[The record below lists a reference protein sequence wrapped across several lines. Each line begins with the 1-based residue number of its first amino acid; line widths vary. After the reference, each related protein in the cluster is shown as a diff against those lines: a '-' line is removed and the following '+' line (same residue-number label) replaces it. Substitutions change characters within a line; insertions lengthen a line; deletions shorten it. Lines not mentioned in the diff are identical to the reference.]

1 MYRLRLHLC
10 YNSVTSLQQRLH
22 DLQQETVY
30 LSALKFTPSIS
41 NVMVNVCCL
50 HLLSFC
56 CLMCPLHLFPC
67 AAIFW
72 RSENFYVISPYA
84 LSGFAVISPFCVLSH
99 YLTVYLY
106 HILPQQYTILYAVFD
121 NILSFPFPGLFDI
134 GVMYFTSTY
143 VIKPEM
149 FVLFLLQGI

>member
-1 MYRLRLHLC
+1 MTC
-10 YNSVTSLQQRLH
+10 SKK
-22 DLQQETVY
+22 
-30 LSALKFTPSIS
+30 LSAFRPLKFTPPIS
-41 NVMVNVCCL
+41 NVMINVFCS

-56 CLMCPLHLFPC
+56 CLMCPLNPFFPC

-72 RSENFYVISPYA
+72 RSENFYVISPYV
-84 LSGFAVISPFCVLSH
+84 LSRLAVISPFCVLSL

-106 HILPQQYTILYAVFD
+106 HSLPQQYTILYAVFD
-121 NILSFPFPGLFDI
+121 NILSFSSPGLFDI

-149 FVLFLLQGI
+149 FVLFLLQGIWLSFKQR